1 MQRSKVALLRSAGRA
16 KAPVPTRAFPH
27 EPVKQEWIMTNKSKH
42 TGLGIALGAAL
53 GAALGVAAGH
63 LAIWLAVG
71 VAIGMVI
78 GASFRRKETACPEC
92 AQIHQKHE
100 TRGRQLES

>member
-1 MQRSKVALLRSAGRA
+1 MRSKSG
-16 KAPVPTRAFPH
+16 
-27 EPVKQEWIMTNKSKH
+27 H

-63 LAIWLAVG
+63 LAVWLAVG

-78 GASFRRKETACPEC
+78 GASFRRTQHDCPEC
-92 AQIHQKHE
+92 AVIHQKHAA
-100 TRGRQLES
+100 GARQLES